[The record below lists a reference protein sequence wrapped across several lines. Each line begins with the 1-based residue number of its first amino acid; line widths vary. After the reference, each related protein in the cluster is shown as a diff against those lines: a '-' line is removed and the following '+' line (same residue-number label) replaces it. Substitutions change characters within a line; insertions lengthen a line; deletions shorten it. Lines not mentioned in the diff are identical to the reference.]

1 MLANLENSAVAIG
14 LEKGQFSFQ
23 YQRKAMP
30 KNVQTTTQLHS
41 SHVPAKKESEVAQ
54 SCPTL
59 CNPMDSSLHQA
70 PPAKE
75 FSRQEVL
82 EWVAI
87 AFSENTQKNYTK
99 KMFMTQI
106 ITMV

>member
-1 MLANLENSAVAIG
+1 
-14 LEKGQFSFQ
+14 
-23 YQRKAMP
+23 MP

-41 SHVPAKKESEVAQ
+41 SHVLAKKESEVVQ

-59 CNPMDSSLHQA
+59 CKPMDSSLHHA
-70 PPAKE
+70 PPSME

-87 AFSENTQKNYTK
+87 SFSRESYQPRYQTQVSDIVDRR
-99 KMFMTQI
+99 FI
-106 ITMV
+106 I